1 MMKKGD
7 VNSILGIFLPHTSP
21 YLNIYKKINCI
32 RVYQCCNIN
41 RPVGIYMNQEKQ
53 DIRKDQILNAAL
65 TVIVN
70 KGYENSR
77 MDDIV
82 QSSKLSKGAIYWYYK
97 SKKEVYLALVDHWV
111 KQYNAGFIDNL
122 EHHHSASEQLKGLF
136 DYFLDQ
142 YEKDPSAFKILVEFW
157 SLSGRD
163 VDFNEKLQKVYSNF
177 LEYIVNI
184 IQAGVDSGEF
194 KNVNPR
200 ITALSILIN
209 IEGINWFT
217 LFDNSGVEAH
227 EYIHTISDFI
237 LAGVKKQ

>member
-1 MMKKGD
+1 MD
-7 VNSILGIFLPHTSP
+7 S
-21 YLNIYKKINCI
+21 
-32 RVYQCCNIN
+32 
-41 RPVGIYMNQEKQ
+41 
-53 DIRKDQILNAAL
+53 
-65 TVIVN
+65 
-70 KGYENSR
+70 GYERSR

-97 SKKEVYLALVDHWV
+97 SKKEIYLALVDHWV

-122 EHHHSASEQLKGLF
+122 KAHHSASEQLKGLF

-163 VDFNEKLQKVYSNF
+163 ADFNEKLQKVYSEF
-177 LEYIVNI
+177 LEYIIKI
-184 IQAGVDSGEF
+184 IQDGVDSGEF

-217 LFDNSGVEAH
+217 LFDKSGVEAH

-237 LAGVKKQ
+237 LAGVKK